1 MALKVLLLLLAT
13 TSCMACTTSASREVP
28 QQLAA
33 GYNLTARLV
42 ATGTIGNCLNALTEI
57 KSCTNEIVVFFTNG
71 TADIGAPCCKAIGT
85 MTRQCWPAMLTAL
98 GFTAD
103 ECNILRGYCDAS
115 PAPSPSVQPLPPPPP
130 SPPVKARKTALRSYN
145 SGM

>member
-1 MALKVLLLLLAT
+1 MALKVMLLLLAT
-13 TSCMACTTSASREVP
+13 TSCMACTTSASSEVP
-28 QQLAA
+28 QELAA

-71 TADIGAPCCKAIGT
+71 TADIGAPCCKAIGI
-85 MTRQCWPAMLTAL
+85 MTHQCWPAMLTAL

-115 PAPSPSVQPLPPPPP
+115 SASPAPSPSVQPPP
-130 SPPVKARKTALRSYN
+130 PPVKARKTV
-145 SGM
+145 